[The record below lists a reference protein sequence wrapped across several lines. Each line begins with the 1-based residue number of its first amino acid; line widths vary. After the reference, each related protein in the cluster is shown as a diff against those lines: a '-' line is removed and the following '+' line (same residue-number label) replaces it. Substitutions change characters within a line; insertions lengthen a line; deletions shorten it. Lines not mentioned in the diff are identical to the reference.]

1 MKPLADVR
9 ILAVEQYGAGP
20 FGSVL
25 LADLGADV
33 IKIEDPAVGGDISR
47 YISPHQEGDDS
58 LFFQTFNRNKRS
70 IALDLSSDE
79 GRRRFTKLVA
89 VSDVVYSNLR
99 GDVPGR
105 LRIRYDELKEFNP
118 AIVCVSL
125 SGYGLDNSRSTKP
138 GYDYLFQGETGWMS
152 LTGDQSAPPTKTGLS
167 LVDFSG
173 GHVAALT
180 VLAALHAARRDG
192 IGCDCDVSL
201 YDVAMNLLTY
211 PATWYLTAGD
221 IPRRSD
227 RSAHPSLV
235 PFQNFPTATGWIVV
249 ACPKEKFWLR
259 LVRTVGAPQLAD
271 DPRFAD
277 FRARHRHGAELV
289 ALLDERFLTSSAEEW
304 LALLEAA
311 GVPCA
316 PVRTVPEALED
327 PFVRERGLV
336 VETEHPIWNVVR
348 QVRSPVRVGETAPE
362 HRRAPRLGQDEADI
376 LALVADPEESLG

>member
-70 IALDLSSDE
+70 ITLDLSSDE
-79 GRRRFTKLVA
+79 GRRCFTKLVA

-105 LRIRYDELKEFNP
+105 LRIRYEELKEFNP

-125 SGYGLDNSRSTKP
+125 SGYGLDNSRSTRP

-152 LTGDQSAPPTKTGLS
+152 LTGDEHAPPTKTGLS

-173 GHVAALT
+173 GYVAALT

-221 IPRRSD
+221 VPGRSD

-235 PFQNFPTATGWIVV
+235 PFQNFLTATGWIVV
-249 ACPKEKFWLR
+249 ACAKEKFWLR
-259 LVRTVGAPQLAD
+259 LVRAVGAPQLAD

-277 FRARHRHGAELV
+277 FPARHRHGAELV
-289 ALLDERFLTSSAEEW
+289 ALLDERFLGRSAEEW
-304 LALLEAA
+304 LPLLEAA

-348 QVRSPVRVGETAPE
+348 QVRSPVRIGESPAE
-362 HRRAPRLGQDEADI
+362 HRRAPRLGQDEADV
-376 LALVADPEESLG
+376 LALFADAEESPG